1 MQVTNKIVKG
11 MLLAMLATT
20 AASANAANAVN
31 VSFNFDNVSS
41 GTTAN
46 SLLSND
52 VATSFM
58 HFANSDYVTDSGY
71 DDMDPTAPSHWVD
84 ASSGY
89 GDVLVKN
96 NAALFGNYA
105 VSGQNVLWN
114 DHAPILVLFNT
125 AVNINSFSVQQDL
138 SGFGNPQIGGSFL
151 AFLDESGH
159 VISGLNQYYTQTD
172 ATGQS
177 ASNAGRGLL
186 LTANNVSNVHGILLN
201 SGVNYDNFSINA
213 VAVAA
218 VPEPTTYAMMLAG
231 LGLLGSV
238 IRRRK
243 NQ

>member
-1 MQVTNKIVKG
+1 
-11 MLLAMLATT
+11 MLLALLATT
-20 AASANAANAVN
+20 TVSANAANFVN
-31 VSFNFDNVSS
+31 VSFNFDDVSS
-41 GTTAN
+41 GTMAN
-46 SLLSND
+46 SLLSMD

-71 DDMDPTAPSHWVD
+71 DDLDPTAPSHWAD
-84 ASSGY
+84 ASSVY
-89 GDVLVKN
+89 GDVLVKS

-138 SGFGNPQIGGSFL
+138 SGFGNPQIGGSNL
-151 AFLDESGH
+151 GFLDESGH
-159 VISGLNQYYTQTD
+159 VISSLNQSYTQTD
-172 ATGQS
+172 GTGQS
-177 ASNAGRGLL
+177 LTNPGRGLL
-186 LTANNVSNVHGILLN
+186 LTANNVNNVHGILLS

-231 LGLLGSV
+231 LGLMGSV
-238 IRRRK
+238 VRRRQNRK
-243 NQ
+243 

>member
-1 MQVTNKIVKG
+1 MRVSNRLIKG
-11 MLLAMLATT
+11 VLLALLAATT
-20 AASANAANAVN
+20 VSANAANSVN

-46 SLLSND
+46 SLLDND
-52 VATSFM
+52 VATTFM

-71 DDMDPTAPSHWVD
+71 DDLDLTAPSHWID
-84 ASSGY
+84 ASSIY

-96 NAALFGNYA
+96 NAALFGDYA
-105 VSGQNVLWN
+105 VSGQNILWN

-138 SGFGNPQIGGSFL
+138 SGFGNPQIGGSIL
-151 AFLDESGH
+151 GFLDESGH
-159 VISGLNQYYTQTD
+159 IITSLNQYFTQTD
-172 ATGQS
+172 GTGQS
-177 ASNAGRGLL
+177 ATNPGRGLL
-186 LTANNVSNVHGILLN
+186 LTANNVNNVHGIFLS

-231 LGLLGSV
+231 LGLMGAV
-238 IRRRK
+238 VRRRQTK
-243 NQ
+243 